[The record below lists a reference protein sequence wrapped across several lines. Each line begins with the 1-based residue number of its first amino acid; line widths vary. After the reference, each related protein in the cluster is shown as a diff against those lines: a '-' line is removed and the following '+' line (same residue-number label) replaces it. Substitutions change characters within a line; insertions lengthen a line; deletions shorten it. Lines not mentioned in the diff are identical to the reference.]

1 MRIMSGVVL
10 TLASGAVTP
19 PMVVMEMLLG
29 EMSKRIS
36 LAWLLLRVFLMFTSL
51 RSELF
56 MLMLLPPGVPIDEG
70 FGQLL
75 PAPWVSI

>member
-1 MRIMSGVVL
+1 MIKGVVL

-19 PMVVMEMLLG
+19 PMVVIEMLVG
-29 EMSKRIS
+29 EIKRRMS
-36 LAWLLLRVFLMFTSL
+36 LAWFGLRVCLMFTS
-51 RSELF
+51 RKSVRF
-56 MLMLLPPGVPIDEG
+56 MVRLLPPDRPMDVG